1 LKVLQRSALA
11 GDPVAE
17 FQLAWLMLTSDTTD
31 PQTAIR
37 AATFLR
43 RAAEAGHAPA
53 MANLALLYFR
63 GTGVPQDYVLG
74 QMWLVLAGSGGF
86 EGSAPLS
93 ARWTSRMTAEQINE
107 AQARAE
113 DLWPQLTGTGD

>member
-1 LKVLQRSALA
+1 
-11 GDPVAE
+11 
-17 FQLAWLMLTSDTTD
+17 MM
-31 PQTAIR
+31 
-37 AATFLR
+37 R

-63 GTGVPQDYVLG
+63 GLGVPQDYVLG

-86 EGSAPLS
+86 DDTSSLS
-93 ARWTSRMTAEQINE
+93 AYWAAKMTAEQIND

-113 DLWPQLTGTGD
+113 AKWAAMRAQPPQ